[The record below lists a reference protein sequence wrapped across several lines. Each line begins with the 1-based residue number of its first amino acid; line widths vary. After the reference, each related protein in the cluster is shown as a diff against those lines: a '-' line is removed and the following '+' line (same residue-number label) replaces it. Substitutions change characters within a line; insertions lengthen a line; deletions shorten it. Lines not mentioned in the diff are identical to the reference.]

1 MLNPEFAVF
10 QVLFAAGLWHFFFF
24 AVLIFLGPFYLKN
37 LISAVV
43 VTSYEVETM
52 SINEED
58 AKNGEL
64 LATAFSA
71 FTLPGNSNRIST
83 KIQKDTNCNVD
94 EYDRRKSYGEY
105 DRRKSYGEYDRRKS
119 YEEYDR
125 RKSYEEYDRRKSYE
139 VPLDSQSDIYQL
151 RELEHRAP
159 NQDEISNSQ
168 TSKDVA
174 SLRKELYR
182 LVSSRELEVFITF
195 CIVANTVVMAT
206 EHYGMSSTLDTVI
219 SVSNY

>member
-1 MLNPEFAVF
+1 MVWYGMVWYGMVWYGMVWYGMVWYGMVDGNMYKQIPKIKLTND
-10 QVLFAAGLWHFFFF
+10 FFS
-24 AVLIFLGPFYLKN
+24 K
-37 LISAVV
+37 
-43 VTSYEVETM
+43 
-52 SINEED
+52 D

-71 FTLPGNSNRIST
+71 FTLPGNANRIST

-94 EYDRRKSYGEY
+94 
-105 DRRKSYGEYDRRKS
+105 EYDRRKS

-139 VPLDSQSDIYQL
+139 VPLDSLSDIYQL

-159 NQDEISNSQ
+159 NQDETSNSQ

-174 SLRKELYR
+174 SLRKELYHF
-182 LVSSRELEVFITF
+182 VSSRELEVFITF

-219 SVSNY
+219 SVSNYVSSFI

>member
-1 MLNPEFAVF
+1 MVWYGMVWYGMVWYGMVWYGMVWYGRRQYVQTNGNMYKQIPKIKLTND
-10 QVLFAAGLWHFFFF
+10 FF
-24 AVLIFLGPFYLKN
+24 PK
-37 LISAVV
+37 
-43 VTSYEVETM
+43 
-52 SINEED
+52 D

-71 FTLPGNSNRIST
+71 FTLPGNANRIST

-105 DRRKSYGEYDRRKS
+105 DRRKSY
-119 YEEYDR
+119 
-125 RKSYEEYDRRKSYE
+125 EEYDRRKSYE
-139 VPLDSQSDIYQL
+139 VPLDSLSDIYQL

-159 NQDEISNSQ
+159 NQDETSNSQ

-174 SLRKELYR
+174 SLRKELYHF
-182 LVSSRELEVFITF
+182 VSSRELEVFITF

-219 SVSNY
+219 SVSNYVSSFI